1 MLCMV
6 PIYHRAGSSLKYSQG
21 IRISSQLYIILAW
34 EGVMPLYC
42 LYSLVK

>member
-1 MLCMV
+1 MV
-6 PIYHRAGSSLKYSQG
+6 PIYHRAGEQLEIQPRNQYH
-21 IRISSQLYIILAW
+21 SQLYIILAW